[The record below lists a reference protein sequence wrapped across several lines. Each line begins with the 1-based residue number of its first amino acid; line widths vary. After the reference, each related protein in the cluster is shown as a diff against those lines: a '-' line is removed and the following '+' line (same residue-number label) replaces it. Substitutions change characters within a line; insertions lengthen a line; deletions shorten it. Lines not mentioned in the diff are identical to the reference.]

1 MKINVHSR
9 LKSEE
14 VIELKEQEE
23 TDYLH
28 TIKYGDRL
36 TIQHNGQLFY
46 LTWDKNRNSLEIRT
60 DNTLAMF
67 TTHKNT
73 LLLKEIN

>member
-1 MKINVHSR
+1 MKINVHSP

-14 VIELKEQEE
+14 VIELTQQVE

-28 TIKYGDRL
+28 TITYSDRL

-46 LTWDKNRNSLEIRT
+46 LTWDENRNSLEIRT

-67 TTHKNT
+67 TTRKNT
-73 LLLKEIN
+73 LLLKEIK

>member
-1 MKINVHSR
+1 MEINVHSQWKR
-9 LKSEE
+9 EE
-14 VIELKEQEE
+14 VIELKEQVE

-28 TIKYGDRL
+28 TIKYSDRL

-46 LTWDKNRNSLEIRT
+46 LTWDENRNSLEIRT
-60 DNTLAMF
+60 DSTLAMF

-73 LLLKEIN
+73 LLLKEIK